1 MNGGLSMKCTFSE
14 LRDREVISTSSGT
27 RIGYID
33 DMEID
38 TESGKIKSLIICG
51 RPRMMGLLGRDE
63 DIVIPC
69 SDIEKIGTDT
79 VLVSAKDDELYKST
93 KNKGISLFE

>member
-1 MNGGLSMKCTFSE
+1 MKCTFSE

-51 RPRMMGLLGRDE
+51 RPRMMGLLGRGH
-63 DIVIPC
+63 
-69 SDIEKIGTDT
+69 SDTLLGHR
-79 VLVSAKDDELYKST
+79 
-93 KNKGISLFE
+93 KNRHRYGAGVGKGR

>member
-1 MNGGLSMKCTFSE
+1 MKCTFTE
-14 LRDREVISTSSGT
+14 LRSREVISTASGT

-51 RPRMMGLLGRDE
+51 RPRMMGLLGKDDDIVISCE
-63 DIVIPC
+63 DIV
-69 SDIEKIGTDT
+69 KIGTDT
-79 VLVSAKDDELYKST
+79 VLVSVKDDDLYKT
-93 KNKGISLFE
+93 NKNSRINLFE

>member
-1 MNGGLSMKCTFSE
+1 
-14 LRDREVISTSSGT
+14 
-27 RIGYID
+27 
-33 DMEID
+33 
-38 TESGKIKSLIICG
+38 
-51 RPRMMGLLGRDE
+51 MMGLLGRDE

-93 KNKGISLFE
+93 KNRGVSLFE

>member
-1 MNGGLSMKCTFSE
+1 MKCTFSE

-51 RPRMMGLLGRDE
+51 RPRASGQR
-63 DIVIPC
+63 
-69 SDIEKIGTDT
+69 
-79 VLVSAKDDELYKST
+79 
-93 KNKGISLFE
+93 

>member
-1 MNGGLSMKCTFSE
+1 MKCTFSE

-38 TESGKIKSLIICG
+38 TESGKIKSLNICG
-51 RPRMMGLLGRDE
+51 SPRMKGLLGRDE

-79 VLVSAKDDELYKST
+79 VLVSVKDDELYKST
-93 KNKGISLFE
+93 KNRGVSLFE

>member
-1 MNGGLSMKCTFSE
+1 MKCTFSE

-69 SDIEKIGTDT
+69 SDIEKIDT

-93 KNKGISLFE
+93 KNRGVSLFE